1 MKKYFSPQ
9 EVARLV
15 GISDARVRYWTRL
28 GLVPCRRRPRRRLRY
43 DFQGLVALRTIKD
56 LRHQGVSLRH
66 LRTCVEKLK
75 KRHPDITAP
84 LAQVRF
90 AATRRRIIAVARQ
103 QRWFTPEGQL
113 HLDFPREAG
122 RVIPLPG
129 ADPGALFFQAL
140 DCERQGAWE
149 EAREKYAA
157 ILAVRPDHP
166 DALVNLGNILY
177 RWRFPEG
184 AEMHYRRALEADPE
198 HVEANF
204 NLANLLEEKGRLEEA
219 VAFYQKALKA
229 DPWFPEACFNLAR
242 TLEKRGNLDLARQYW
257 LRYLALDPEG
267 EWAEYL
273 RQLPSSWRNFF
284 GYSGF
289 SGHNGPR
296 RCSHA
301 DYFHGLSGRGPN
313 PPALCDARRR
323 RPEPLSAP
331 GLEWCA
337 GGHQVPGPVYGGPS
351 SGGQKLGALAGHQP
365 AARDQLPG

>member
-1 MKKYFSPQ
+1 VKKYFSPQ

-204 NLANLLEEKGRLEEA
+204 NLPASTWPGPSRSGATLTWPGNTGS
-219 VAFYQKALKA
+219 
-229 DPWFPEACFNLAR
+229 DTWPW
-242 TLEKRGNLDLARQYW
+242 TLRG
-257 LRYLALDPEG
+257 
-267 EWAEYL
+267 
-273 RQLPSSWRNFF
+273 S
-284 GYSGF
+284 
-289 SGHNGPR
+289 
-296 RCSHA
+296 
-301 DYFHGLSGRGPN
+301 GLSICGSAWKESLKGIN
-313 PPALCDARRR
+313 QEA
-323 RPEPLSAP
+323 EP
-331 GLEWCA
+331 
-337 GGHQVPGPVYGGPS
+337 
-351 SGGQKLGALAGHQP
+351 
-365 AARDQLPG
+365 